1 MPLAIAEHWTNDFP
15 KPGSSGALTSTR
27 NEKNMTTLSLDEKKT
42 LILTSEEN
50 MAGQLAVRVIDKPQ
64 PPIWMI
70 LIPIF
75 FVFFASKMKQYS
87 KGLKDFSKNYL
98 LSRRWALD
106 AAATAVANGTQ
117 IEVDE
122 MLQRAEGIPA
132 EAIPLYRD
140 WLVLLAE
147 HYRTLLEARGNNH
160 QALVRAAYQ
169 NKSSYLLF
177 YDRLGKTENA
187 LNRALLPE
195 IEGDR
200 QDIDLVIEKM
210 AQNVSELRRTEM
222 EKIFS

>member
-1 MPLAIAEHWTNDFP
+1 MKKH
-15 KPGSSGALTSTR
+15 
-27 NEKNMTTLSLDEKKT
+27 MTTLSLDEKKT

-50 MAGQLAVRVIDKPQ
+50 MAGQLAVRVLDKPQ

-122 MLQRAEGIPA
+122 MLQQAEGIPA
-132 EAIPLYRD
+132 EAMPLYRD

-147 HYRTLLEARGNNH
+147 HYRSLLEARGNNH